1 VEISPNAADV
11 GRIQTQLASL
21 MDVAETAGRLREALA
36 FAEQYLQYL
45 GPNDPERMAV
55 RYRMARIYKKQGDDD
70 NWQRTLTEI
79 VAQDPGSVFGQLAAS
94 ELNAASLAREAAQF
108 SPTGRI

>member
-1 VEISPNAADV
+1 
-11 GRIQTQLASL
+11 

-36 FAEQYLQYL
+36 FADQYLQYL
-45 GPNDPERMAV
+45 GANDPERMAV

-94 ELNAASLAREAAQF
+94 ELNAASIAREAAQF
-108 SPTGRI
+108 SITGRI